1 MSNVYRALAE
11 LTEHKGTI
19 TEQDVWDAIRE
30 TYGLDGYIED
40 GDITEWL

>member
-19 TEQDVWDAIRE
+19 TEADVWDTIADV
-30 TYGLDGYIED
+30 YGID
-40 GDITEWL
+40 GDISDGDLAEWL